1 MDIKPANILL
11 NDLGSLKIG
20 DFGLST
26 AWPVVSVILLLAI
39 RAIWI
44 RTTINQ
50 LSCFPPVRL
59 ITSQQSKGYS
69 EEGDR
74 RYMAPELLQDQF
86 DKPADVF
93 R

>member
-26 AWPVVSVILLLAI
+26 AWPVVSIILLVVI

-44 RTTINQ
+44 QTTINQ
-50 LSCFPPVRL
+50 LTWLNRTPYY
-59 ITSQQSKGYS
+59 SQKSKGYS